1 MDNKKSYNVK
11 ITLDEVLRHNIKQ
24 YKALNIDNDELEN
37 IINNRY
43 GFI

>member
-1 MDNKKSYNVK
+1 MDNKKSYK
-11 ITLDEVLRHNIKQ
+11 ITLDEVLRHNINQ
-24 YKALNIDNDELEN
+24 YEALNNDDDEIEN